1 MPNSLKQNLRGT
13 SSSNS
18 KQLAACPPI
27 SGKAQSMLQKVWRS
41 ASSRLSSK
49 LHPVVTLLLPVSHCM
64 IDKRLSLPRARM
76 ALWKTQ
82 NHRNWIRRSKGSSNV
97 GARETTQRNSTT
109 EISQE
114 HSSLRP
120 TREIYNQGIFLR
132 TLFVCS
138 ENSAPTHQ
146 KMRWSAPFQF
156 VNSVKPPV
164 TILVKGI
171 FCGYMSHICGY
182 ISHKKS
188 GPKIF
193 S

>member
-49 LHPVVTLLLPVSHCM
+49 LRPLVSLLIPVSYYM
-64 IDKRLSLPRARM
+64 IDKRLSLPRTRM

-97 GARETTQRNSTT
+97 SARETTQRNSTT
-109 EISQE
+109 EISEE
-114 HSSLRP
+114 HSSYRP
-120 TREIYNQGIFLR
+120 TREIYNKGIFIR
-132 TLFVCS
+132 SLFVCS
-138 ENSAPTHQ
+138 ESSAPTRQ
-146 KMRWSAPFQF
+146 KNAMVRPIS
-156 VNSVKPPV
+156 
-164 TILVKGI
+164 
-171 FCGYMSHICGY
+171 ICE
-182 ISHKKS
+182 
-188 GPKIF
+188 
-193 S
+193 